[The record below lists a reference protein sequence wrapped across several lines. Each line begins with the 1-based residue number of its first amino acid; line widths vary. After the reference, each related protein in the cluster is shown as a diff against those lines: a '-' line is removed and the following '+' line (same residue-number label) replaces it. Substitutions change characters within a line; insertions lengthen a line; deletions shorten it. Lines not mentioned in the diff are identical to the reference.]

1 MTYLGKSGSHMPR
14 FRWLAPEKISER
26 LDLQRCG
33 WILDPEGVPATNCV
47 GLIDAADLDS
57 TAWTQVLS
65 WLPSEARRC
74 VLVAGVGAAHDR
86 TSLLQ
91 IGFGDVV
98 TERIEIEELDARANR
113 LAQFTE
119 WLPRTRRVGQLTL
132 DLLAREAFGDGKPL
146 NLNPREF
153 ALIWRLTDSVDQ
165 FVSKQA
171 LIYDVWRMG
180 FVPETNSVAV
190 HMSRLRRKLAF
201 VGLAGII
208 ETSPTG
214 GYRLRLPEEPRA
226 VGRVA
231 VSLEVTGPETASSR
245 PNAAQLALL
254 TH

>member
-1 MTYLGKSGSHMPR
+1 M
-14 FRWLAPEKISER
+14 SER

-57 TAWTQVLS
+57 VGWMQVLS
-65 WLPSEARRC
+65 FLPSEARRC
-74 VLVAGVGAAHDR
+74 VLVAGVGEAQDR

-98 TERIEIEELDARANR
+98 TERIGIEELGARASR
-113 LAQFTE
+113 LAQFTD
-119 WLPRTRRVGQLTL
+119 WLPRTRRVGRLTL
-132 DLLAREAFGDGKPL
+132 DLLSREAFGDGKPL

-153 ALIWRLTDSVDQ
+153 ALIWRLADSIDQ

-214 GYRLRLPEEPRA
+214 GYRLHMPDDVP
-226 VGRVA
+226 
-231 VSLEVTGPETASSR
+231 
-245 PNAAQLALL
+245 LADRTLL
-254 TH
+254 TADSSAPRSGDGRNASLAH

>member
-1 MTYLGKSGSHMPR
+1 M
-14 FRWLAPEKISER
+14 SER

-57 TAWTQVLS
+57 VGWMQVLS
-65 WLPSEARRC
+65 FLPSEARRC
-74 VLVAGVGAAHDR
+74 VLVAGVGEAQDR

-98 TERIEIEELDARANR
+98 TERIGIEELGARASR
-113 LAQFTE
+113 LAQFTD
-119 WLPRTRRVGQLTL
+119 WLPRTRRVGRLTL
-132 DLLAREAFGDGKPL
+132 DLLSREAFGDGKPL

-153 ALIWRLTDSVDQ
+153 ALIWRLADSIDQ

-180 FVPETNSVAV
+180 YVTETNSVAV

-214 GYRLRLPEEPRA
+214 GYRLHMPDDVP
-226 VGRVA
+226 
-231 VSLEVTGPETASSR
+231 
-245 PNAAQLALL
+245 LADRTLL
-254 TH
+254 TADSSAPRSGDGRNASLAH

>member
-1 MTYLGKSGSHMPR
+1 MTYLGKSECHAPR
-14 FRWLAPEKISER
+14 FRWLAPEKMSER

-57 TAWTQVLS
+57 VGWMQVLS
-65 WLPSEARRC
+65 FLPSEARRC
-74 VLVAGVGAAHDR
+74 VLVAGVGEAQDR

-98 TERIEIEELDARANR
+98 TERIGIEELGARASR
-113 LAQFTE
+113 LAQFTD
-119 WLPRTRRVGQLTL
+119 WLPRTRRVGRLTL
-132 DLLAREAFGDGKPL
+132 DLLSREAFGDGKPL

-153 ALIWRLTDSVDQ
+153 ALIWRLADSIDQ

-214 GYRLRLPEEPRA
+214 GYRLHMPDDVP
-226 VGRVA
+226 
-231 VSLEVTGPETASSR
+231 
-245 PNAAQLALL
+245 LADRTLL
-254 TH
+254 TADSSATRSGDGRNASLAH

>member
-1 MTYLGKSGSHMPR
+1 MTYLGKSECHAPR
-14 FRWLAPEKISER
+14 FRWLAPEKMSER

-57 TAWTQVLS
+57 VGWMQVLS
-65 WLPSEARRC
+65 FLPSEARRC
-74 VLVAGVGAAHDR
+74 VLVAGVGEAQDR

-98 TERIEIEELDARANR
+98 TERIGIEELGARASR
-113 LAQFTE
+113 LAQFTD
-119 WLPRTRRVGQLTL
+119 WLPRTRRVGRLTL
-132 DLLAREAFGDGKPL
+132 DLLSREAFGDGKPL
-146 NLNPREF
+146 NLNPREL
-153 ALIWRLTDSVDQ
+153 ALIWRLADSIDQ

-214 GYRLRLPEEPRA
+214 GYRLHMPDDVP
-226 VGRVA
+226 
-231 VSLEVTGPETASSR
+231 
-245 PNAAQLALL
+245 LADRTLL
-254 TH
+254 TADSSAPRSGDGRNASLAH

>member
-1 MTYLGKSGSHMPR
+1 MTYLGKSECHAPR

-33 WILDPEGVPATNCV
+33 WILDPDGVPATNCV
-47 GLIDAADLDS
+47 GLIDATNLDS
-57 TAWTQVLS
+57 VSWMQVLS
-65 WLPSEARRC
+65 WLLPEARRC
-74 VLVAGVGAAHDR
+74 VLVAGVSEAHDR

-98 TERIEIEELDARANR
+98 TDRIEIEELGARANR
-113 LAQFTE
+113 LAQFNE
-119 WLPRTRRVGQLTL
+119 WLPRTRRVGRLTL

-153 ALIWRLTDSVDQ
+153 ALVWRLADSIDQ

-201 VGLAGII
+201 VGLAGVI

-214 GYRLRLPEEPRA
+214 GYRLRMPDET
-226 VGRVA
+226 VGIDRKVA
-231 VSLEVTGPETASSR
+231 VEPSRARKDAVTEASLA
-245 PNAAQLALL
+245 
-254 TH
+254 H

>member
-1 MTYLGKSGSHMPR
+1 MTYLGKSECHAPR
-14 FRWLAPEKISER
+14 FRWLAPEKMSER

-57 TAWTQVLS
+57 VGWMQVLS
-65 WLPSEARRC
+65 FLPSEARRC
-74 VLVAGVGAAHDR
+74 VLVAGVGEAQDR

-98 TERIEIEELDARANR
+98 TERIGIEELGARASR
-113 LAQFTE
+113 LAQFTD
-119 WLPRTRRVGQLTL
+119 WLPRTRRVGRLTL
-132 DLLAREAFGDGKPL
+132 DLLSREAFGDGKPL

-153 ALIWRLTDSVDQ
+153 ALIWRLADSIDQ

-214 GYRLRLPEEPRA
+214 GYRLHMPDDVP
-226 VGRVA
+226 
-231 VSLEVTGPETASSR
+231 
-245 PNAAQLALL
+245 LADRTLL
-254 TH
+254 TADSSPPRSGDGRNASLAH

>member
-1 MTYLGKSGSHMPR
+1 MTYLGKSECHAPR
-14 FRWLAPEKISER
+14 FRWLAPEKMSER

-57 TAWTQVLS
+57 VGWMQVLS
-65 WLPSEARRC
+65 FLPSEARRC
-74 VLVAGVGAAHDR
+74 VLVAGVGEAQDR

-98 TERIEIEELDARANR
+98 TERIGIEELGARASR
-113 LAQFTE
+113 LAQFTD
-119 WLPRTRRVGQLTL
+119 WLPRTRRVGRLTL
-132 DLLAREAFGDGKPL
+132 DLLSREAFGDGKPL

-153 ALIWRLTDSVDQ
+153 ALIWRLADSIDQ

-214 GYRLRLPEEPRA
+214 GYRLHMPD
-226 VGRVA
+226 
-231 VSLEVTGPETASSR
+231 EVP
-245 PNAAQLALL
+245 LADRSLL
-254 TH
+254 TTESSAPRSGDGRNASLAH

>member
-1 MTYLGKSGSHMPR
+1 MTYLGKSECHAPR
-14 FRWLAPEKISER
+14 FRWLAPEKMSER

-57 TAWTQVLS
+57 VGWMQVLS
-65 WLPSEARRC
+65 FLPSEARRC
-74 VLVAGVGAAHDR
+74 VLVAGVGEAQDR

-98 TERIEIEELDARANR
+98 TERIGIEELGARASR
-113 LAQFTE
+113 LAQFTD
-119 WLPRTRRVGQLTL
+119 WLPRTRRVGRLTL
-132 DLLAREAFGDGKPL
+132 DLLSREAFGDGKPL

-153 ALIWRLTDSVDQ
+153 ALIWRLADSIDQ

-214 GYRLRLPEEPRA
+214 GYRLHMPDDVP
-226 VGRVA
+226 
-231 VSLEVTGPETASSR
+231 
-245 PNAAQLALL
+245 LADRTLL
-254 TH
+254 TADSSAPRSGDGRNASLAH

>member
-1 MTYLGKSGSHMPR
+1 M
-14 FRWLAPEKISER
+14 SER

-57 TAWTQVLS
+57 VGWMQVLS
-65 WLPSEARRC
+65 FLPSEARRC
-74 VLVAGVGAAHDR
+74 VLVAGVGEAQDR

-98 TERIEIEELDARANR
+98 TERIGIEELGARASR
-113 LAQFTE
+113 LAQFTD
-119 WLPRTRRVGQLTL
+119 WLPRTRRVGRLTL
-132 DLLAREAFGDGKPL
+132 DLLSREAFGDGKPL

-153 ALIWRLTDSVDQ
+153 ALIWRLADSIDQ

-214 GYRLRLPEEPRA
+214 GYRLHMPDDVP
-226 VGRVA
+226 
-231 VSLEVTGPETASSR
+231 
-245 PNAAQLALL
+245 LADRTLL
-254 TH
+254 TADSSAPRPGDGRNASLAH